1 MMVAVGLLVIPLTN
15 AAAAASTQ
23 PHLHGTS
30 ASIHHHL
37 AGIGFIAGS
46 FFKFH
51 QHKQNP
57 TQHIH

>member
-1 MMVAVGLLVIPLTN
+1 MGLLLIPLTN
-15 AAAAASTQ
+15 EAAASNQ

-30 ASIHHHL
+30 GSTHHHL

-51 QHKQNP
+51 QHTNV
-57 TQHIH
+57 